1 MKILC
6 IDIGN
11 TTTHYGLVEGRSVEH
26 LGEVSTTLLSK
37 QFTLSFQ
44 QHFAQLL
51 PLASGVAFCSV
62 VPSVNKLIL
71 EQLQKSAQPLFHLT
85 HQNCKGLNLVY
96 PNPTEIGQDR
106 LANALAAQAFYGAP
120 VIVIDMGTAVTFDII
135 SRRGYEGGVIAPGLQ
150 VMTSYLH
157 EQTELLPKLLPK
169 DLISKNGAIGKSTVH
184 AMQLGVTVGFSGMI
198 DALTMRVK
206 EELKVQ
212 ENVDPII
219 LTTGGSAANLH
230 KEWSSKSQFIETL
243 TLQGLAVG
251 FNHAY
256 REQ

>member
-11 TTTHYGLVEGRSVEH
+11 SSTHYGLVEGRSVEH
-26 LGEVSTTLLSK
+26 LGEVSTALLSE
-37 QFTLSFQ
+37 QFTSCFR
-44 QHFAQLL
+44 QHFDHLL

-62 VPSVNKLIL
+62 VPSINTLIIK
-71 EQLQKSAQPLFHLT
+71 QLQKIDQMLFHLT
-85 HQNCKGLNLVY
+85 HQNCKGLTLVY
-96 PNPTEIGQDR
+96 PNPAEIGQDR
-106 LANALAAQAFYGAP
+106 LANALAAQTFYGAP

-135 SRRGYEGGVIAPGLQ
+135 SRRGYEGGIIAPGLQ
-150 VMTSYLH
+150 VMTNYLH
-157 EQTELLPKLLPK
+157 EQTALLPKLLPE
-169 DLISKNGAIGKSTVH
+169 DLISADGAIGKSTVH

-198 DALTMRVK
+198 DALTVRVT
-206 EELKVQ
+206 EELKAQ

-219 LTTGGSAANLH
+219 LSTGGSIANLH
-230 KEWSSKSQFIETL
+230 KEWSRKSQFVETL

-256 REQ
+256 PER

>member
-11 TTTHYGLVEGRSVEH
+11 SSTHYGLVEGQSVER
-26 LGEVSTTLLSK
+26 LGEISTTLLSE
-37 QFTLSFQ
+37 QFTSSFQ
-44 QHFAQLL
+44 QHFAELL

-62 VPSVNKLIL
+62 VPSVNTLIL
-71 EQLQKSAQPLFHLT
+71 GQLQQSGQTLFHLT
-85 HQNCKGLNLVY
+85 HQNCKGLTLVY
-96 PNPTEIGQDR
+96 PNPAEIGQDR

-135 SRRGYEGGVIAPGLQ
+135 SRRGYEGGIIAPGLQ
-150 VMTSYLH
+150 VMTNYLH
-157 EQTELLPKLLPK
+157 EQTALLPKLLPE
-169 DLISKNGAIGKSTVH
+169 DLISAGGAIGKTTVH

-198 DALTMRVK
+198 DALTVRVT
-206 EELKVQ
+206 EELKAQ
-212 ENVDPII
+212 ENMDPII
-219 LTTGGSAANLH
+219 LSTGGSIANLH
-230 KEWSSKSQFIETL
+230 KEWSSKSQFVETL

>member
-1 MKILC
+1 MKVLC

-11 TTTHYGLVEGRSVEH
+11 SSTHYGLVEGQSVEH
-26 LGEVSTTLLSK
+26 LGDVCTTFLSE
-37 QFTLSFQ
+37 QFTSSFR

-62 VPSVNKLIL
+62 VPSINTLIL
-71 EQLQKSAQPLFHLT
+71 GQLKQSGQRVFHLT
-85 HQNCKGLNLVY
+85 HQNCTGLTLMY
-96 PNPTEIGQDR
+96 PNPAEIGQDR
-106 LANALAAQAFYGAP
+106 LANALAAQAFYKAP

-135 SRRGYEGGVIAPGLQ
+135 SRRGYEGGIIAPGLQ
-150 VMTSYLH
+150 VMTNYLH
-157 EQTELLPKLLPK
+157 EQTALLPKLLPE
-169 DLISKNGAIGKSTVH
+169 DLISAGGAIGKSTVH

-198 DALTMRVK
+198 DALTVRVT
-206 EELKVQ
+206 EELKAQ

-219 LTTGGSAANLH
+219 LSTGGSVANLH
-230 KEWSSKSQFIETL
+230 KEWSSKSQFVETL

>member
-11 TTTHYGLVEGRSVEH
+11 SSTHYGLVEGQSVEH
-26 LGEVSTTLLSK
+26 LGEISTTLLSE
-37 QFTLSFQ
+37 QFTSCFE

-62 VPSVNKLIL
+62 VPSINTLFL
-71 EQLQKSAQPLFHLT
+71 GQLQQTDQTLFHLT
-85 HQNCKGLNLVY
+85 HQNCKGLTIMY
-96 PNPTEIGQDR
+96 PNPAEIGQDR
-106 LANALAAQAFYGAP
+106 LANALAAQTFYGAP

-135 SRRGYEGGVIAPGLQ
+135 SRRGYEGGIIAPGLQ
-150 VMTSYLH
+150 VMTNYLH
-157 EQTELLPKLLPK
+157 EQTALLPKLLPK
-169 DLISKNGAIGKSTVH
+169 DLISTNGAIGKSTVH

-219 LTTGGSAANLH
+219 LWTGGSVANLH
-230 KEWSSKSQFIETL
+230 KEWSSKSQFVETL